1 MDSVFILIKLRVFLQ
16 NLRPYLFVAV
26 GSRSDGRYFPAYV
39 ALSLARWGV
48 TPSPSNGSNFPIT
61 HVMCSIV
68 TDLHHWS
75 LRVSDEDAVLILL
88 WENYTSNIM

>member
-26 GSRSDGRYFPAYV
+26 GYV
-39 ALSLARWGV
+39 FRPTWPISLARCGV